1 MLERRTSVVFVGHA
15 LLAFTLV
22 GVLAGRVVGRRR
34 ALVWGAVAAAFAA
47 VPDVDIGYALVGVAG
62 AVSAGSGDPLTLAG
76 AFWSTGNVVHRAF
89 THSLV
94 LAPAVA
100 ALAGLV
106 VAAVRS
112 GDRGRRLLAAAL
124 AAALVVVAVPDGPLA
139 VAVAVA
145 FLAASVGVATVVA
158 RRTVVGA
165 GTVAG
170 LALVGLASHPFGDL
184 FTGTP
189 PAMAYPLEVVVVA
202 DRVALH
208 PDPTLHLLG
217 AFALE
222 LGVVWAATVVYLD
235 LTDRRPRLSRG
246 AALGASYAGAALVV
260 PAPTL
265 DLSYPFVF
273 TVLAVGLAGLLP
285 RVRRTPTGRA
295 VALPARD
302 SAVLSALVAV
312 TLAWGGYTVAYLAL

>member
-1 MLERRTSVVFVGHA
+1 VFVGHA
-15 LLAFTLV
+15 LLAFALV
-22 GVLAGRVVGRRR
+22 AGVAVRVVGRRR

-47 VPDVDIGYALVGVAG
+47 VPDVDIGYALVGVASALG
-62 AVSAGSGDPLTLAG
+62 AGTGDPLALAG

-100 ALAGLV
+100 ALAAVVVVAVRTRGPRTRASALASVLAAGLV
-106 VAAVRS
+106 A
-112 GDRGRRLLAAAL
+112 
-124 AAALVVVAVPDGPLA
+124 VAVPDGPLA
-139 VAVAVA
+139 VAVAAA
-145 FLAASVGVATVVA
+145 FLAATVGVAVVVA
-158 RRTVVGA
+158 RRTVVGPR
-165 GTVAG
+165 TVAA

-184 FTGTP
+184 FTGRP
-189 PAMAYPLEVVVVA
+189 PAMAYPLDAVVVA
-202 DRVALH
+202 ERVALH
-208 PDPTLHLLG
+208 PDPTLHLLA

-222 LGVVWAATVVYLD
+222 LGAIWAATVVYLD
-235 LTDRRPRLSRG
+235 LSERRPRLSRG

-273 TVLAVGLAGLLP
+273 TVLAVGVAGLLP
-285 RVRRTPTGRA
+285 RLRTTPAGRA
-295 VALPARD
+295 LALPARD
-302 SAVLSALVAV
+302 SAGLSALVAV